1 MICFGPLDGVFFG
14 RNLEGLLIITI
25 NPQNPQGRLL
35 AKVASILE
43 NGGIIAYPTDT
54 QYGLGCDLRQK
65 KSIEKIYRLKD
76 RSLKT
81 PFSIICGDLT
91 HIAEYARVSNF
102 AYRTLK
108 RLLPGPFTF
117 VLPGSR
123 LMPQIMLTKRHEC
136 GIRVPGHPIALGLVQ
151 ALGRPLI
158 NTSAHLP
165 DGPTPMAPEEIEEL
179 FGKNIDAVIDG
190 GPVPGQP
197 STLVSLIDDEPVI
210 LRQGLGIF

>member
-1 MICFGPLDGVFFG
+1 MIISV
-14 RNLEGLLIITI
+14 
-25 NPQNPQGRLL
+25 NPQNPQGRLIQ
-35 AKVASILE
+35 KVADILAQ
-43 NGGIIAYPTDT
+43 GGVIAYPTDT
-54 QYGLGCDLRQK
+54 QYGLGCDLGQK
-65 KSIEKIYRLKD
+65 KAIEKIYRLKK
-76 RSLKT
+76 RSFKV
-81 PFSIICGDLT
+81 PFSVICADLT

-102 AYRTLK
+102 AYRTMK

-123 LMPQIMLTKRHEC
+123 LMPKIMLSKRQEC

-158 NTSAHLP
+158 NTSARLP
-165 DGPTPMAPEEIEEL
+165 EKPLPLGAQDVVDL
-179 FGKNIDAVIDG
+179 FGGELDAVIDG

-210 LRQGLGIF
+210 LRQGLGVF

>member
-1 MICFGPLDGVFFG
+1 MA
-14 RNLEGLLIITI
+14 IITV
-25 NPQNPQGRLL
+25 NPENPQGRLINR
-35 AKVASILE
+35 VVEILE
-43 NGGIIAYPTDT
+43 KGGVIAYPTDT
-54 QYGLGCDLRQK
+54 QYGLGCDLAQK
-65 KSIEKIYRLKD
+65 KAIEKIYRLKK

-81 PFSIICGDLT
+81 PFSVICADLT
-91 HIAEYARVSNF
+91 HIAEYARVSNY

-123 LMPQIMLTKRHEC
+123 QMPQIMLSKRHEC
-136 GIRVPGHPIALGLVQ
+136 GIRVPDHPIAMALVA

-165 DGPTPMAPEEIEEL
+165 EEPTPNSAQEVADL
-179 FGKNIDAVIDG
+179 FGGQLDAVIDG

-197 STLVSLIDDEPVI
+197 STLVSLIDDDPRI
-210 LRQGLGIF
+210 LRQGLGEFSG

>member
-1 MICFGPLDGVFFG
+1 M
-14 RNLEGLLIITI
+14 IITV
-25 NPQNPQGRLL
+25 NPDNPQGRLL
-35 AKVASILE
+35 SKVADILKA
-43 NGGIIAYPTDT
+43 GGIIAYPTDT
-54 QYGLGCDLRQK
+54 QYGLGCDLSQK
-65 KSIEKIYRLKD
+65 KSIEKIYRLKQ
-76 RSLKT
+76 RNLKT
-81 PFSIICGDLT
+81 PFSIICADLT

-108 RLLPGPFTF
+108 RLLPGPYTF
-117 VLPGSR
+117 ILPGSR

-165 DGPTPMAPEEIEEL
+165 EQPTSLLASEIEEQ
-179 FGKNIDAVIDG
+179 FGKQLDAVIDG

-197 STLVSLIDDEPVI
+197 STVVSLIDDEPVI
-210 LRQGLGIF
+210 LRQGLGVFP